1 MCIRDSTGT
10 APRHRLRGMGAQ
22 LLYRSSP
29 KPLPAIGER
38 ITASMYIDRL
48 PIIFCCITAE
58 YFGNRQK
65 NYQYLEREK
74 IKMEKFHPA
83 NIKFMICHHYSKH
96 PPLHIP
102 HPKGDG
108 TETQRRNPFAPHPQ
122 LDKAV
127 QPLWSGTKEMY
138 GCHPSEYAEKM
149 QKSTWVLFR
158 FNKIVAV

>member
-1 MCIRDSTGT
+1 
-10 APRHRLRGMGAQ
+10 MGAQ

-127 QPLWSGTKEMY
+127 QPL
-138 GCHPSEYAEKM
+138 
-149 QKSTWVLFR
+149 
-158 FNKIVAV
+158 